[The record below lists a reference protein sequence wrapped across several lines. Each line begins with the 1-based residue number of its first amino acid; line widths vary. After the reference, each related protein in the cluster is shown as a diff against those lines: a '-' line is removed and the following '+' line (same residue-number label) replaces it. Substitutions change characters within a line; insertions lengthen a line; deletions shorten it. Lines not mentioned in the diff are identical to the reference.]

1 MQEFDF
7 IASTKDFFF
16 QLWKGDLKACASY
29 LASDFSFVGPFE
41 GTASAG
47 ISKFIEFRVKVQP
60 LFQRIEYEVKTCQ
73 QTYSDTNTSIGLA
86 IMLVTGDTIQPTKVN
101 NIVVWG
107 STSGGGKL
115 VQLHTYIPMSTSL
128 LDTDH
133 YYPAF
138 SNIVPATLPTWGQ
151 RPLVMKDNSGR
162 KHVVDPAK
170 TGYLEA
176 QHQYCLVH
184 TMPESFKVRESLTSA
199 LERFPSYFVR
209 VHRSYAVNAL
219 MVSSIGKDE
228 ITLTD
233 GERVPIPTRQSTA
246 VRNLILAT
254 ISSVL
259 NSTENVSDGPGLTG
273 RCSVQRHHEQ
283 EQKADAHTP
292 FEDWQRDPPQ
302 R

>member
-16 QLWKGDLKACASY
+16 QLWKGDMKACAGY

-41 GTASAG
+41 GATSAG
-47 ISKFIEFRVKVQP
+47 ISEFIELRIRVQP

-86 IMLVTGDTIQPTKVN
+86 IMLVTDDTIQPIKVN
-101 NIVVWG
+101 NIVVW
-107 STSGGGKL
+107 SATSGGERL

-133 YYPAF
+133 YHPAF
-138 SNIVPATLPTWGQ
+138 SSIVPATLPTWGQ
-151 RPLVMKDNSGR
+151 RPLVMKDSSGR
-162 KHVVDPAK
+162 NHVVDPAK

-176 QHQYCLVH
+176 QHQYCVVH
-184 TMPESFKVRESLTSA
+184 ISPEPFRIRESLTST
-199 LERFPSYFVR
+199 LERFPSFFVR

-219 MVSSIGKDE
+219 MVSSIGRDE

-233 GERVPIPTRQSTA
+233 GERVPIPARQSTA

-259 NSTENVSDGPGLTG
+259 NSTESDSNGPGLTG
-273 RCSVQRHHEQ
+273 RCSARRHREQ

-292 FEDWQRDPPQ
+292 FEDWQRDPHAQ
-302 R
+302 